1 MVKSEIKIKQRK
13 NNISILENKIGKKIQ
28 LTKGPKKNR
37 RMRTK
42 TLNKKIK
49 GQITFIDSRVKL
61 KISKHFTK
69 KIKRKTQNQKKD
81 EQI

>member
-1 MVKSEIKIKQRK
+1 MKTE
-13 NNISILENKIGKKIQ
+13 
-28 LTKGPKKNR
+28 
-37 RMRTK
+37 

-49 GQITFIDSRVKL
+49 RQKTFIDSMVKL

-69 KIKRKTQNQKKD
+69 KKSKTKTQNQKKD